1 MGEIM
6 PLLELQ
12 PITDLGALAPLFLD
26 PYIARVGHD
35 DRPAAPID
43 HPHVHYL
50 GACVD
55 GHLVGAFMVIESG
68 FIEVD
73 VHALLTRCALPHSRD
88 LGRLCLA
95 QAFANS
101 VIERVTAY
109 VIEGLTT
116 ARNYCL
122 KLGFQIEGMRRSACR
137 QNGRLLGLYVLGM
150 TRNEWEKSTWDL

>member
-1 MGEIM
+1 M

-12 PITDLGALAPLFLD
+12 PLADQGALASLFLD

-35 DRPAAPID
+35 DRPAAPIA

-50 GACVD
+50 GARVD
-55 GHLVGAFMVIESG
+55 GDLVGAFMIIESG

-73 VHALLTRCALPHSRD
+73 VHALLTRRALPHSRE

-95 QAFANS
+95 QAFANLQ
-101 VIERVTAY
+101 IERVTAY

-122 KLGFQIEGMRRSACR
+122 KLGFQPEGFRRSACR
-137 QNGRLLGLYVLGM
+137 QQGHLLGVHILGI
-150 TRNEWEKSTWDL
+150 TRSEWEKST